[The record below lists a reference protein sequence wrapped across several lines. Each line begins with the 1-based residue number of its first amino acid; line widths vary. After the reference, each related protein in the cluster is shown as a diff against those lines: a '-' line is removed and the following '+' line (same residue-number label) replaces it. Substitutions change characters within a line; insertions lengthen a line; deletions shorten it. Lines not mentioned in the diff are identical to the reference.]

1 MKRAGRPKSAKASA
15 RPTPPQTPPS
25 HTESPSR
32 IAGGGITDAAVR
44 KGTGRGWGEWY
55 EFLDAEGAREMTHPQ
70 IVAVVAR
77 REASEWWQQMI
88 TVAYEQARGLREK
101 HQKDDGFA
109 ANVGKTINAGVMRL
123 FAAWTDDEIRSTWL
137 DASGW
142 NLRKVTPYKTLRIT
156 WKDGRTHVDVYFWP
170 RTEAKTLIQI
180 QHSKLGSPEDV
191 HRMKAFWGVALERLR
206 EIVENTNQPQSLAA

>member
-1 MKRAGRPKSAKASA
+1 MKSAGRSKTPKTS
-15 RPTPPQTPPS
+15 RPTTPPPL
-25 HTESPSR
+25 EPNR
-32 IAGGGITDAAVR
+32 IAGAGITDAAVR

-77 REASEWWQQMI
+77 RETSEWWQQMI

-101 HQKDDGFA
+101 HQKDDGFS
-109 ANVGKTINAGVMRL
+109 ANAGKTINAGVMRL
-123 FAAWTDDEIRSTWL
+123 FAAWTDDDIRASWL
-137 DASGW
+137 DTTGW

-156 WKDGRTHVDVYFWP
+156 WIDGRSHVEVFFWP
-170 RTEAKTLIQI
+170 RTESKTLVQV

-191 HRMKAFWGVALERLR
+191 QRLKAFWGVALERLR
-206 EIVENTNQPQSLAA
+206 ETVENSNQPQSLAA